1 MVFAF
6 DKALGLGLAMG
17 ATAMAAPAIARDDPP
32 PPPPCPLTTTLRV
45 ADAASLTGILSL
57 SQCSNIIATPARSGE
72 FAPPPDVRIVEPQAD
87 RPEHTTAS
95 FQMASADAKRPAKT
109 AAASPAPVQ
118 PVGTASV
125 QAIAPSKN
133 EPVSIGQV
141 DAGAILAMH
150 PVSYT
155 TRYDSMITRVAARHR
170 IDPLLLHAVIDQESR
185 YRANAVSPVGA
196 RGLMQLMPG
205 TARMLNVRGTSIVD
219 AEANVD
225 GGARLL
231 RQLHGRFNDFN
242 LTLAAYNAGEG
253 AVRRY
258 GNRVPPYPE
267 TQNYVRGVM
276 ARYERL
282 VSEQAAGA
290 Q

>member
-17 ATAMAAPAIARDDPP
+17 ATSMAAPAIARDDPP

-155 TRYDSMITRVAARHR
+155 TRYDS
-170 IDPLLLHAVIDQESR
+170 IDQESR